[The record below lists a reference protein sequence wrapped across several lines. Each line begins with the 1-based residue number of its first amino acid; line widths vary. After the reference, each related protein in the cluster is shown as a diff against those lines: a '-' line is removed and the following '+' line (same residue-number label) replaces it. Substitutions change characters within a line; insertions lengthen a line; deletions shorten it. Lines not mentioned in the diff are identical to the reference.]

1 MRTFLIAFGALVLLT
16 GGAQA
21 AEFFLAES
29 GNGTVAALEGRI
41 GPGDA
46 AKFERFMM
54 DAGPRIATLRLRS
67 PGGRAG
73 EAMKIGALVR
83 QYLLVTEAP
92 PAEGAMA
99 SCPEHGADCVCASA
113 CVFVWVA
120 GIHRNP
126 DARLEVHRPGRA
138 DGTDPE
144 SREESESAL
153 RRYLEAL
160 ETPEPL
166 AALVLATPPNRLE
179 PVPAPLVREAGGY
192 VPSVEAILARRCPE
206 PRRPACERRILAELR
221 RAAHEAAR
229 ETDRRTPQ

>member
-1 MRTFLIAFGALVLLT
+1 MRALLLALGALAALA
-16 GGAQA
+16 GGARA
-21 AEFFLAES
+21 AEVFLAES
-29 GNGTVAALEGRI
+29 GNGTVASLEGRI

-54 DAGPRIATLRLRS
+54 DAGPRIAKLRLRS

-83 QYLLVTEAP
+83 QYLLATEAP
-92 PAEGAMA
+92 HEEGAA
-99 SCPEHGADCVCASA
+99 ACPEHGADCVCASA

-144 SREESESAL
+144 AREESESAL

-166 AALVLATPPNRLE
+166 ATLVLATPPNRLE
-179 PVPAPLVREAGGY
+179 RVPATLVRKAGGY

-206 PRRPACERRILAELR
+206 PRRSACERRILSELR

-229 ETDRRTPQ
+229 ETGLRAPR

>member
-1 MRTFLIAFGALVLLT
+1 MRALFLALAALAALA
-16 GGAQA
+16 GEAQA
-21 AEFFLAES
+21 AEVFLAES
-29 GNGTVAALEGRI
+29 GNGTVASLEGRI
-41 GPGDA
+41 EPGDA
-46 AKFERFMM
+46 AKFERFML
-54 DAGPRIATLRLRS
+54 DAGPRIAMLRLRS
-67 PGGRAG
+67 PGGRAA

-83 QYLLVTEAP
+83 QYLLATEAP
-92 PAEGAMA
+92 HGEENSAA
-99 SCPEHGADCVCASA
+99 CPEHGADCVCASA

-144 SREESESAL
+144 AREESESAL

-160 ETPEPL
+160 ETPEAL

-179 PVPAPLVREAGGY
+179 RVPATLVREASGY
-192 VPSVEAILARRCPE
+192 VPSVEAVLARRCPA
-206 PRRPACERRILAELR
+206 PRQPACERRILGELR

-229 ETDRRTPQ
+229 ETDLQTAR